1 MLLGSKG
8 DLSPARSPGVRG
20 TFPQLGRSGMQ
31 VHFTLSQSEAPQE
44 EQEEPEPAQHL
55 SRRSR
60 HSSLLL
66 VSLCAHVEESNSDLR
81 RVRLTEE
88 MRSSARER
96 CSALRAAPGGISP
109 SDNPHSHGK
118 ASREIDPTV
127 VCLQSH
133 GTGVTDYG
141 SRGGCIAPRR
151 AGEDVALKPA
161 SVRLSPTSF
170 TFACRRG
177 SMS

>member
-1 MLLGSKG
+1 
-8 DLSPARSPGVRG
+8 
-20 TFPQLGRSGMQ
+20 MQ

-55 SRRSR
+55 RRRPR
-60 HSSLLL
+60 HSSFLLI
-66 VSLCAHVEESNSDLR
+66 SSCAHVEESNSDLR

-96 CSALRAAPGGISP
+96 RSALRAAAAGGISP
-109 SDNPHSHGK
+109 SNNPHSHGK

-127 VCLQSH
+127 VCLQSR
-133 GTGVTDYG
+133 GTSVTDYG